1 MTNGGKLM
9 IRGLRRRVT
18 NTLAIAA
25 TVVVV
30 GCATDHAST
39 IRYANVPD
47 FPPTNPAKVQI
58 LHTEPTR
65 PYEWLGEIA
74 VVLEPKLAVYRAEV
88 DEQLRREA
96 AKLGADAAV
105 FVIDPRYPRDLVAS
119 RVWSEGLFTKVTGRD
134 VIAIAIKYK

>member
-1 MTNGGKLM
+1 M
-9 IRGLRRRVT
+9 IMSLRSVT
-18 NTLAIAA
+18 GILAIVA

-30 GCATDHAST
+30 GCATDYAST

-65 PYEWLGEIA
+65 PHERLGEIA
-74 VVLEPKLAVYRAEV
+74 VVLQPNLAVFMAEI

-105 FVIDPRYPRDLVAS
+105 FVVDPRYPRDLVAS
-119 RVWSEGLFTKVTGRD
+119 RMWSAGLLTKVTGRD
-134 VIAIAIKYK
+134 VIAIAIKYQ

>member
-1 MTNGGKLM
+1 M
-9 IRGLRRRVT
+9 IMSLRSVT
-18 NTLAIAA
+18 GILAIVA

-47 FPPTNPAKVQI
+47 FPPTNPATVQI

-65 PYEWLGEIA
+65 PHERLGEIA
-74 VVLEPKLAVYRAEV
+74 VVLEPKLAVYWAEV
-88 DEQLRREA
+88 DEQLSREA

-105 FVIDPRYPRDLVAS
+105 FVVDPRYPRDLVAS
-119 RVWSEGLFTKVTGRD
+119 RMWSAGLFTKVTGRD